1 MNKIIFAVLISLLM
15 VGCRFFPSFS
25 EINTREASLPGVEKN
40 ECKLA
45 LSSGTFCQ
53 MSQASCSRALAV
65 MTEIKTRPRG
75 AETNILDDSFVQKAT
90 QATSQALEACDAEL
104 EDWALSS
111 FASGKRASYNIAGLV
126 IPGLQEIKL
135 LIWGGGMMAGF
146 LGNGMGSAC
155 MSAVGAGISY
165 AESKKW
171 IACGSR

>member
-1 MNKIIFAVLISLLM
+1 MNKIIFALLISMMM
-15 VGCRFFPSFS
+15 VGCRFITSFS
-25 EINTREASLPGVEKN
+25 EINTRQATSPDAVKN

-65 MTEIKTRPRG
+65 MTEIKTRPRN
-75 AETNILDDSFVQKAT
+75 AQSNILSDSFVQNAT
-90 QATSQALEACDAEL
+90 QATSTSLDKCDAKL
-104 EDWALSS
+104 ENWVLSS
-111 FASGKRASYNIAGLV
+111 FASGKRAPYNVAGLV

-146 LGNGMGSAC
+146 MGNGMGSAC

-171 IACGSR
+171 IECGR